1 MGLLD
6 LRRGLGAGEQLVTQ
20 LQGWLVKTL
29 PPGLHP
35 PPFGFPPSACFC
47 PLSPRGEGFPVRRWP
62 GLPLAPGALWGF
74 GASCSRL
81 FSTPSPPR
89 APCAPPASPGNP
101 AGGVVQGNG
110 GPGCSQASLSWRA
123 ASPCPRFSRPS
134 RVLPSKQGR
143 GFQAHIGRGALGAGS
158 PRLGQAP
165 AAGEGVEGRA
175 AWRRGLRSR
184 RHCPVCCP
192 RGRATP
198 GARAHG
204 GSRLPGGGSSLRSA
218 GGCAGAALLAGRG
231 LRAGPPGLPL
241 PAAVLRRWVR
251 LQGPWLR
258 RGLPWGG
265 AARAGPGVAL
275 LPGTAPPPGM
285 FRKHLGRKAG

>member
-1 MGLLD
+1 M
-6 LRRGLGAGEQLVTQ
+6 RRGLGAGEQLVTQ

-35 PPFGFPPSACFC
+35 PPIWLPSLGLLLSPVPTWGGVPCQTLAWPAPCPRC
-47 PLSPRGEGFPVRRWP
+47 PL
-62 GLPLAPGALWGF
+62 GLWRL
-74 GASCSRL
+74 L
-81 FSTPSPPR
+81 FSAVLKPPPPPR